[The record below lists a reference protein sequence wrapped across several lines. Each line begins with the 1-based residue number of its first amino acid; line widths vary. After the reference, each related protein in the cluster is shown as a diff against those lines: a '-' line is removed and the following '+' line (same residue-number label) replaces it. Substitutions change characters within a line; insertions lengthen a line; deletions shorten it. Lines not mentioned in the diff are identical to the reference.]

1 MLNKEYKNYQQA
13 RIETK
18 GTKAELLNDFEQWL
32 GRKVSSGTAQR
43 HCQDVEPYINTFL
56 LYNEASAANQQARR
70 IATFMGYWFIRR
82 GRANPASTTE
92 NAASLDKF
100 CSFMQE
106 KGKID
111 AHTLR
116 DIKQTI
122 TAMSHADDQ
131 RPLDAIPYTAKCVR
145 SASEREEV
153 LTTIE

>member
-32 GRKVSSGTAQR
+32 GRKVSSGTTQR
-43 HCQDVEPYINTFL
+43 DCQDVEPYVNTFL
-56 LYNEASAANQQARR
+56 LHNEASAANQQARR

-106 KGKID
+106 KGRID
-111 AHTLR
+111 AHALN

-122 TAMSHADDQ
+122 TAMNHADDH
-131 RPLDAIPYTAKCVR
+131 RTLDAIPYTAEFVQC
-145 SASEREEV
+145 ASEQEEV
-153 LTTIE
+153 LTAID

>member
-43 HCQDVEPYINTFL
+43 HCQDVEPYISTFL
-56 LYNEASAANQQARR
+56 LHNEASAANQQARR

-82 GRANPASTTE
+82 GRANPASTKET
-92 NAASLDKF
+92 AASLNKF

-106 KGKID
+106 KGRID
-111 AHTLR
+111 AHALN

-122 TAMSHADDQ
+122 TAMNHADDH
-131 RPLDAIPYTAKCVR
+131 RTLDAIPYAAECVR
-145 SASEREEV
+145 CASEHEEV
-153 LTTIE
+153 LATIE

>member
-111 AHTLR
+111 AHALN

-122 TAMSHADDQ
+122 TAMNHADDH
-131 RPLDAIPYTAKCVR
+131 RKLDAIPYAAECVR
-145 SASEREEV
+145 CASEHEEV
-153 LTTIE
+153 LATIE

>member
-13 RIETK
+13 RIEIK

-32 GRKVSSGTAQR
+32 GRKVSSGTTQR

-56 LYNEASAANQQARR
+56 LHSEASAANQQARR

-82 GRANPASTTE
+82 GRANPASTKET
-92 NAASLDKF
+92 AASLNKF

-106 KGKID
+106 KGRID
-111 AHTLR
+111 AHALN

-122 TAMSHADDQ
+122 TAMNAADDH
-131 RPLDAIPYTAKCVR
+131 RTLDAISYGAECFQCATEQA
-145 SASEREEV
+145 EV
-153 LTTIE
+153 LATIE

>member
-56 LYNEASAANQQARR
+56 LYKGAATASPGARR
-70 IATFMGYWFIRR
+70 IAKFLVYWFIRR
-82 GRANPASTTE
+82 ATWANPTSIKE
-92 NAASLDKF
+92 NAASLEKF

-106 KGKID
+106 KGEID
-111 AHTLR
+111 ASALK
-116 DIKQTI
+116 DLKQTI
-122 TAMSHADDQ
+122 KEAMD
-131 RPLDAIPYTAKCVR
+131 
-145 SASEREEV
+145 ERLKAMDE
-153 LTTIE
+153 

>member
-43 HCQDVEPYINTFL
+43 HCQDVEPYISTFL
-56 LYNEASAANQQARR
+56 LHNEASAANQQARR

-106 KGKID
+106 KGRID
-111 AHTLR
+111 AHALN
-116 DIKQTI
+116 DIKQT
-122 TAMSHADDQ
+122 MNHADDH
-131 RPLDAIPYTAKCVR
+131 RTLDAIPYTAEFVQC
-145 SASEREEV
+145 ASEQEEV
-153 LTTIE
+153 LTEFD

>member
-18 GTKAELLNDFEQWL
+18 ETKAELLIDFEQWL

-82 GRANPASTTE
+82 GRADPASTKE
-92 NAASLDKF
+92 NAVSLNKF

-106 KGKID
+106 KGRID
-111 AHTLR
+111 AHALN

-122 TAMSHADDQ
+122 TAMNAADDH
-131 RPLDAIPYTAKCVR
+131 RTLDAIPYAVDCVR
-145 SASEREEV
+145 CASKQEEV